1 MIKVANNN
9 VVSIRY
15 VMKNSKGEILENTM
29 NNDPISY
36 LHGSSGIL
44 PLLQAQLAGLKTGD
58 KKIVYLTAE
67 SGFTND
73 DFIFDV
79 MIDEVRAAMKEEIL
93 LGYPVKITVQKC
105 EAGCDCYNLHTT

>member
-1 MIKVANNN
+1 
-9 VVSIRY
+9 
-15 VMKNSKGEILENTM
+15 
-29 NNDPISY
+29 

-73 DFIFDV
+73 DFIFDKF
-79 MIDEVRAAMKEEIL
+79 ESSK
-93 LGYPVKITVQKC
+93 
-105 EAGCDCYNLHTT
+105 